1 MKKVRIILLF
11 AITLAGCIGTETM
24 KTNDNLESKNKIK
37 AKVSRETNYVYHM
50 LSVAKCGYDN
60 EYGNNYAS
68 YHQAEDLRILKD
80 NENLITVKGGEH
92 IGELYGLLVAQPAAL
107 DIEAAI
113 FYESL
118 GHLFEIGDFDEN
130 IQKYKESY
138 KVFLSENEVQLFLIV
153 QGAYNAFHQH
163 REAIVMICDV
173 MRRNYAIYCD
183 KIWEKTNRELAP
195 YAETIETIF
204 IENNMS
210 FKLET
215 LTKVSLK
222 NNFSATFVNSI
233 HGGAEAIDISE
244 KLDVF
249 GAGRN
254 YESAVEFI
262 SHEFVIY
269 LLKQALVDTVAFT
282 DLTYWAYT
290 EGLAEFYIGFVG
302 IGNNFFP
309 EVKGIVEY
317 YKIVYATNNH
327 LSASELFLKA
337 VEEFM

>member
-1 MKKVRIILLF
+1 MLLF
-11 AITLAGCIGTETM
+11 AITLAGCIGTAVA
-24 KTNDNLESKNKIK
+24 KTDDNLESINKIK
-37 AKVSRETNYVYHM
+37 AKVSRETNYIYHM

-68 YHQAEDLRILKD
+68 YHQAKDLKILKD
-80 NENLITVKGGEH
+80 NETLITVKGGEH
-92 IGELYGLLVAQPAAL
+92 IGELYGLLIAQPAAL
-107 DIEAAI
+107 DIEVTI

-118 GHLFEIGDFDEN
+118 GHLFETGDFDEN
-130 IQKYKESY
+130 IRKYKEPY
-138 KVFLSENEVQLFLIV
+138 KYFLSENEDQLFPIV
-153 QGAYNAFHQH
+153 QGAYNAFQQH

-183 KIWEKTNRELAP
+183 KIWEKSNRELVS
-195 YAETIETIF
+195 YAEAIETIF

-215 LTKVSLK
+215 LINVSIHLSMK
-222 NNFSATFVNSI
+222 DNFIATFVNSI

-249 GAGRN
+249 GTGRD
-254 YESAVEFI
+254 YASAVKFI

-282 DLTYWAYT
+282 DLMYWVYT

-302 IGNNFFP
+302 VENDFFP
-309 EVKGIVEY
+309 EVKEIVDY
-317 YKIVYATNNH
+317 YKIVYAQNNH

-337 VEEFM
+337 IEKFT